1 MSNTN
6 LSTVRR
12 PTATLPS
19 LVDQFFDDAFF
30 QNWLRPGTE
39 QQQQQAW
46 FPAVDLSQTSEKFL
60 VKVDLPGM
68 TAKDIEVTVEN
79 QTLTLRGE
87 RKLEHSEEGET
98 FNRVERVYGR
108 FTRTF
113 QLPSNVDA
121 GKVAATFRDGVL
133 FVEIPKT
140 EAAKSRR
147 IEVR

>member
-1 MSNTN
+1 MANTN
-6 LSTVRR
+6 LSTTRR
-12 PTATLPS
+12 TAAVPS

-30 QNWLRPGTE
+30 QNWMRPTGE
-39 QQQQQAW
+39 QQQQAW
-46 FPAVDLSQTSEKFL
+46 FPPVDLSQTTDKFM

-87 RKLEHSEEGET
+87 RKLENSEEGET

-121 GKVAATFRDGVL
+121 AKVSATFKDGVL
-133 FVEIPKT
+133 FVEIPKS

-147 IEVR
+147 IEIR